1 MKDFSNNTPRTRRF
15 AVKATD
21 YDGLYLGR
29 LSDDTIGLVP
39 LSEKI
44 IIFTQSEKKQSI
56 AAYLTALQFMHSI
69 PTERPDLHR
78 LSSYK
83 VVEL

>member
-15 AVKATD
+15 AVKASNYID
-21 YDGLYLGR
+21 LYLGF
-29 LSDDTIGLVP
+29 LNDDTIGLVP
-39 LSEKI
+39 LSEKV
-44 IIFTQSEKKQSI
+44 IIFTESEKKQPI
-56 AAYLTALQFMHSI
+56 AVYLAALRFMYSI